1 MLIVIKNFP
10 TKISALKF
18 EWACIDQYSNI
29 ITYIG
34 QHPTISTLVKNHVPT
49 KRHGVKATLQ
59 TAITMVSLEPWS
71 EFPLQICL
79 LNPEYKSYFS
89 NLSPNVPL
97 LLKTI
102 DDFKNVESSQT
113 TLYIKY

>member
-1 MLIVIKNFP
+1 
-10 TKISALKF
+10 
-18 EWACIDQYSNI
+18 
-29 ITYIG
+29 
-34 QHPTISTLVKNHVPT
+34 
-49 KRHGVKATLQ
+49 
-59 TAITMVSLEPWS
+59 MVSLEPWS